1 MAESLLYLGGG
12 FILASLLGLVL
23 ISFVHN
29 RAVRLTQ
36 QRLEAAIPGSMAEV
50 QADKDRLRAEFAMSA
65 RQLEMSA
72 EQLKSEA
79 TKQLGEIA
87 RKAETAN
94 QLKAELTEKTAVADE
109 IDGRVKGLSKKIREI
124 EREHVVKA
132 SMVDATERQIA
143 IKEAEL
149 TKAASDI
156 IEARLLND
164 AQRIEIP
171 TLKIQIDQ
179 HVVQIEE
186 LQHEAQDS
194 ARRLFDERVTVS
206 NITKEFEER
215 RQVFDVLRMQ
225 VAQFEHEVAVH
236 TNELENRAQRIED
249 LARRINEDER
259 LQVQREA
266 EIGALQQELAANK
279 GEHAAAG
286 QRLSEEKGNLENL
299 LGTTTT
305 TVASYSG
312 RIDELENWVAERD
325 RLLNQRDAEAQAL
338 HQEMTGARD
347 QHNVAMER
355 LQSEISSL
363 EQLLQV
369 ANDTLEARAAH
380 IADLEKWIAER
391 DELVR
396 QRDTEITALF
406 QEIAAI
412 REEARVEA
420 ETLHAEKAQLDGLIQ
435 TARDEHGSAQSEL
448 TEIRHEAEVSP
459 AVTHDENVQLRER
472 IMDTTARL
480 VSLALATEKSGSIDA
495 ILASAASLSPDGFE
509 PSAQDA
515 GAAPPDGS
523 LLLRIRKLKV

>member
-1 MAESLLYLGGG
+1 MAELLLYLGGG

-171 TLKIQIDQ
+171 TLRDP
-179 HVVQIEE
+179 
-186 LQHEAQDS
+186 DRS
-194 ARRLFDERVTVS
+194 TRRPDRRV
-206 NITKEFEER
+206 
-215 RQVFDVLRMQ
+215 
-225 VAQFEHEVAVH
+225 
-236 TNELENRAQRIED
+236 
-249 LARRINEDER
+249 
-259 LQVQREA
+259 
-266 EIGALQQELAANK
+266 AA
-279 GEHAAAG
+279 
-286 QRLSEEKGNLENL
+286 
-299 LGTTTT
+299 
-305 TVASYSG
+305 
-312 RIDELENWVAERD
+312 
-325 RLLNQRDAEAQAL
+325 
-338 HQEMTGARD
+338 
-347 QHNVAMER
+347 
-355 LQSEISSL
+355 
-363 EQLLQV
+363 
-369 ANDTLEARAAH
+369 
-380 IADLEKWIAER
+380 
-391 DELVR
+391 
-396 QRDTEITALF
+396 
-406 QEIAAI
+406 
-412 REEARVEA
+412 
-420 ETLHAEKAQLDGLIQ
+420 
-435 TARDEHGSAQSEL
+435 
-448 TEIRHEAEVSP
+448 
-459 AVTHDENVQLRER
+459 
-472 IMDTTARL
+472 
-480 VSLALATEKSGSIDA
+480 
-495 ILASAASLSPDGFE
+495 
-509 PSAQDA
+509 
-515 GAAPPDGS
+515 
-523 LLLRIRKLKV
+523 